1 MFSND
6 DANRGYYWKNDSP
19 LTFAKKL
26 VKKAP
31 GSTASNLGS
40 TQNLQSI
47 NNPAGVTYCEYCG
60 LKFYSLQNKS
70 SHQIYYCMG
79 RDLSLNKSKN
89 FCLIIK

>member
-26 VKKAP
+26 VKKPP
-31 GSTASNLGS
+31 GSTAASNFGS
-40 TQNLQSI
+40 TQNLQAI
-47 NNPAGVTYCEYCG
+47 NNPSGVTYCEYCG
-60 LKFYSLQNKS
+60 LKFYSVQNKS

-79 RDLSLNKSKN
+79 RDLSLNKSIS
-89 FCLIIK
+89 F